1 MYYKPDPRIRQ
12 AEIFTPRGL
21 FFPFPVYADVE
32 VNTMRVQDIMARNI
46 IAVETAEPAAAAARL
61 MKERN
66 IGSIPVRDEEGRLA
80 GMLTDRDIVLR
91 CVAAGRDAAK
101 TRVEEIMSTGAITAA
116 PGEDVTAAL
125 SRMRAEQIRRL
136 PVVEGDRLVG
146 MLSLADVA
154 RTQRFDMEAAQALSG
169 ITANICRK

>member
-1 MYYKPDPRIRQ
+1 
-12 AEIFTPRGL
+12 
-21 FFPFPVYADVE
+21 
-32 VNTMRVQDIMARNI
+32 MRVQDIMAKNI
-46 IAVETAEPAAAAARL
+46 VAVETAEPVAAAARL

-66 IGSIPVRDEEGRLA
+66 IGSIPVRSEDGRLA

-91 CVAAGRDAAK
+91 CVAAGRDPQK
-101 TRVEEIMSTGAITAA
+101 IQVVDIMSTGAVTAA

-125 SRMRAEQIRRL
+125 SRMRSEQVRRL
-136 PVVEGDRLVG
+136 PVVEGEKLVG

>member
-1 MYYKPDPRIRQ
+1 
-12 AEIFTPRGL
+12 
-21 FFPFPVYADVE
+21 
-32 VNTMRVQDIMARNI
+32 
-46 IAVETAEPAAAAARL
+46 

-66 IGSIPVRDEEGRLA
+66 IGAIPVKDEAGRLI

-91 CVAAGRDAAK
+91 CVAAGRDPS
-101 TRVEEIMSTGAITAA
+101 RLPVEEIMSTGAVTAA

-125 SRMRAEQIRRL
+125 SRMKAEQVRRL
-136 PVVEGDRLVG
+136 PVVEGERLVG

-154 RTQRFDMEAAQALSG
+154 RTQRLDMEAARALSG

>member
-1 MYYKPDPRIRQ
+1 MS
-12 AEIFTPRGL
+12 E
-21 FFPFPVYADVE
+21 
-32 VNTMRVQDIMARNI
+32 NI
-46 IAVETAEPAAAAARL
+46 VAVETAEPVSAAARL

-66 IGSIPVRDEEGRLA
+66 IGSMPVRDEDGRLA

-91 CVAAGRDAAK
+91 CVAAGRDPSETQVK
-101 TRVEEIMSTGAITAA
+101 SVMSTGAITAA

-125 SRMRAEQIRRL
+125 SRMRTEQIRRL
-136 PVVEGDRLVG
+136 PVVEGEKLVG

-154 RTQRFDMEAAQALSG
+154 RTQKFDMEAAQALSG

>member
-1 MYYKPDPRIRQ
+1 
-12 AEIFTPRGL
+12 
-21 FFPFPVYADVE
+21 
-32 VNTMRVQDIMARNI
+32 MRVQDVMARNLI
-46 IAVETAEPAAAAARL
+46 TVEATEPVSAAARL
-61 MKERN
+61 MRERN
-66 IGSIPVRDEEGRLA
+66 IGSIPVQDAKGRLR

-91 CVAAGRDAAK
+91 CVAAGRDPAK
-101 TRVEEIMSTGAITAA
+101 VEIEDVMSTGAITAA

-125 SRMRAEQIRRL
+125 ARMKSEQVRRL
-136 PVVEGDRLVG
+136 PVVEGETLVG

>member
-1 MYYKPDPRIRQ
+1 
-12 AEIFTPRGL
+12 
-21 FFPFPVYADVE
+21 
-32 VNTMRVQDIMARNI
+32 MRVKDVMSQNI
-46 IAVETAEPAAAAARL
+46 VSVETTEPVAAAARL

-66 IGSIPVRDEEGRLA
+66 IGSIPVRDEQGRLA

-91 CVAAGRDAAK
+91 CVAAGRDPAK
-101 TRVEEIMSTGAITAA
+101 LEIFDIMSTGAVTAA

-169 ITANICRK
+169 ITANVCRK

>member
-1 MYYKPDPRIRQ
+1 
-12 AEIFTPRGL
+12 
-21 FFPFPVYADVE
+21 
-32 VNTMRVQDIMARNI
+32 MRVKDIMAKNI
-46 IAVETAEPAAAAARL
+46 VAVETTEPVSAAARL

-66 IGSIPVRDEEGRLA
+66 IGSIPVRNESGRLA

-91 CVAAGRDAAK
+91 CVAAGRDPAN
-101 TRVEEIMSTGAITAA
+101 TQVENIMSTGAVTAA

-125 SRMRAEQIRRL
+125 SRMRAEQVRRL
-136 PVVEGDRLVG
+136 PVVEGETLVG

-169 ITANICRK
+169 ITANVCRK

>member
-1 MYYKPDPRIRQ
+1 
-12 AEIFTPRGL
+12 
-21 FFPFPVYADVE
+21 
-32 VNTMRVQDIMARNI
+32 MRVQDIMSTNLI
-46 IAVETAEPAAAAARL
+46 TVETKEPVSAAARL
-61 MKERN
+61 MQERN
-66 IGSIPVRDEEGRLA
+66 IGVIPVKKENGALA

-91 CVAAGRDAAK
+91 CVAAGRDPANVK
-101 TRVEEIMSTGAITAA
+101 IEDIMSTGAVTAA

-125 SRMRAEQIRRL
+125 ARMRAEQVRRL
-136 PVVEGDRLVG
+136 PVVEGETLVG